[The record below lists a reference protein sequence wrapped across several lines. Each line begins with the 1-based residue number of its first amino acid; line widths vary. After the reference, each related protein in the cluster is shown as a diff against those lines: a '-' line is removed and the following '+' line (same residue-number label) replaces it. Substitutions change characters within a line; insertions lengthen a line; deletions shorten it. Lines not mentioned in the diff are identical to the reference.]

1 VSRISLLETSEMDPE
16 MADIVRNVEKMTGD
30 RTAMRAIAHR
40 PDIVKSFGPFYWTLQ
55 MEGMLDRK
63 LIELVR
69 LSIAQINRCKNC
81 LGSRYQDSI
90 DEGMTEEMVDALP
103 NAETSPLFTD
113 REKAAIAFGQK
124 MASDHHQVGDGDFI
138 RLRRYFSEKEIVE
151 LGFDVAQFIGIG
163 RLFAVLDATNTVCA
177 LPTAKPERTARDAA

>member
-1 VSRISLLETSEMDPE
+1 MSRIRLLELSDMDPE
-16 MADIVRNVEKMTGD
+16 MAGIVQTVEEMTGD
-30 RTAMRAIAHR
+30 STAMRAVAHR
-40 PDIVKSFGPFYWTLQ
+40 PDIVKAFGPFYWTLQ
-55 MEGMLDRK
+55 MEGLLDRK

-69 LSIAQINRCKNC
+69 LAIAQINQCRNC

-90 DEGMTEEMVDALP
+90 EQGLSEEMVAALP

-124 MASDHHQVGDGDFI
+124 MARDHYSVGDEDFA
-138 RLRRYFSEKEIVE
+138 RLYQYFSEKEIVE

-177 LPTAKPERTARDAA
+177 IPPRQVQ